1 MVDPWDDASTPAG
14 EKRTNDD
21 DDRPLE
27 FADES
32 ERDLHQHL
40 IWQLETSPLDPRQV
54 WIGEA
59 IIDALNDDG
68 YLTESLADI
77 LESLTTDLPVT
88 LDEVE
93 QVLALRADLRSRPG
107 SARAASPSASAC
119 SSLSS
124 SPRPRGA
131 ISRSSSRRN
140 ICRTSPTATST
151 ALRRALNVDEDALQE
166 AMALDPGLPATSRVV
181 LPVVAA
187 RVHRPGRIREAHGAG
202 LGRRDQSRF
211 RPASQGQPELRRRRG
226 AIRRLRDAPAQLQ
239 EARWLIRSL
248 EIRSETLLKV
258 ARTIVQRQSAFLEKG
273 DEAMEPMILRDV
285 AEAVS
290 MHESTISRV
299 TTGKYMHT
307 PRGIFEFR
315 YFFSSHVAG
324 TDGGDVSSVAIRA
337 RIRRLIADEDA
348 TRPLSDAQLAE
359 LLASEGIKV
368 ARRTVAKYRESL
380 GSRVV
385 ERAPPGGRA
394 ATGVGQAQMR
404 LVVVSGLSGSGKS
417 IALNML
423 EDLDYYCVDNIP
435 AGLLPGLVDYT
446 VRSHQPDYERT
457 AVGLDARN
465 RPEDLA
471 DVPRQVEELRR
482 SGIRCEIVF
491 LRAENE
497 VLLKRFSETRR
508 RHPLSRDGLGL
519 QEALQQEQRLLA
531 PVANSADLIHRHLAP
546 VGARAARAG
555 EGACRRARRDRAV
568 AAVRVLCLPA
578 RRPGRCGFRVRLALT
593 AESLL
598 GIVAPPAERPRRGG
612 RRFPRRSR
620 RSPAPSSTT

>member
-1 MVDPWDDASTPAG
+1 MLKPALQLRLGQQLTMTPQLQQAIKLLQLPVLELQAQVQLALESNVMLEVEDEESQELTPLEQQQAVDQAPDADEGPREEEVSVEMVDPWDDTSTPAG

-27 FADES
+27 FADEA

-77 LESLTTDLPVT
+77 LVSLTTDLPVT

-93 QVLALRADLRSRPG
+93 QVLAYVQTFDPAGIGARGVSECLCLQLSQLEPETPGRDLALRLAQDHLQDVADRDV
-107 SARAASPSASAC
+107 
-119 SSLSS
+119 
-124 SPRPRGA
+124 
-131 ISRSSSRRN
+131 
-140 ICRTSPTATST
+140 AT
-151 ALRRALNVDEDALQE
+151 LRRALDVDEEALQE
-166 AMALDPGLPATSRVV
+166 AMALIQGCQPRPGSAFQSSQPEYIVPDVFVKRTASGWAVEINPASVPRLRVNQSYAG
-181 LPVVAA
+181 VVARSA
-187 RVHRPGRIREAHGAG
+187 DYAT
-202 LGRRDQSRF
+202 
-211 RPASQGQPELRRRRG
+211 LR
-226 AIRRLRDAPAQLQ
+226 AQLQ

-248 EIRSETLLKV
+248 EIRRETLLKV

-337 RIRRLIADEDA
+337 RIRRLIADEDG

-380 GSRVV
+380 GLASSS
-385 ERAPPGGRA
+385 ERR
-394 ATGVGQAQMR
+394 QA
-404 LVVVSGLSGSGKS
+404 
-417 IALNML
+417 
-423 EDLDYYCVDNIP
+423 
-435 AGLLPGLVDYT
+435 
-446 VRSHQPDYERT
+446 
-457 AVGLDARN
+457 
-465 RPEDLA
+465 
-471 DVPRQVEELRR
+471 
-482 SGIRCEIVF
+482 
-491 LRAENE
+491 
-497 VLLKRFSETRR
+497 
-508 RHPLSRDGLGL
+508 
-519 QEALQQEQRLLA
+519 
-531 PVANSADLIHRHLAP
+531 
-546 VGARAARAG
+546 AARQQA
-555 EGACRRARRDRAV
+555 
-568 AAVRVLCLPA
+568 
-578 RRPGRCGFRVRLALT
+578 
-593 AESLL
+593 
-598 GIVAPPAERPRRGG
+598 
-612 RRFPRRSR
+612 
-620 RSPAPSSTT
+620 